1 MKRELNAPFMAS
13 FVGLSR
19 FVEKDKPCRLVAVV
33 DNSELNRLLSL
44 VFAADDTG
52 AIQGDIGMLLSD
64 KVDPQIVAFVKQQ
77 LLFDTTSSAQSPLPS
92 WMSDDDALQMR
103 RNGNESMDDYAERMA
118 SLMLKLKDDMKPQK
132 DN

>member
-1 MKRELNAPFMAS
+1 MKREFNAPNMAA

-19 FVEKDKPCRLVAVV
+19 FVETDKPSSLIAVV
-33 DNSELNRLLSL
+33 DNSELNRLLSI
-44 VFAADDTG
+44 VFAADETG

-77 LLFDTTSSAQSPLPS
+77 LLFDTSSSVQSPLPS

-103 RNGNESMDDYAERMA
+103 RNGNETMDDYAERMA
-118 SLMLKLKDDMKPQK
+118 SLMLKLKENMKPQK
-132 DN
+132 EK

>member
-1 MKRELNAPFMAS
+1 MKREFNAPNMAA
-13 FVGLSR
+13 FAGLSR
-19 FVEKDKPCRLVAVV
+19 FIETEKPCRLVVVV

-77 LLFDTTSSAQSPLPS
+77 LLFDTSSSVQSPLPS

-118 SLMLKLKDDMKPQK
+118 SLMLKLKENMKPLK
-132 DN
+132 EN

>member
-1 MKRELNAPFMAS
+1 MKREFNAPNMAA

-19 FVEKDKPCRLVAVV
+19 FVENEKPSRLIAVV

-77 LLFDTTSSAQSPLPS
+77 LLFDTSSSVQSPLPS

-103 RNGNESMDDYAERMA
+103 RNGNETMDEYAERMS
-118 SLMLKLKDDMKPQK
+118 SLIIKLKDLMKPQK